1 MKHFGLILVAVIGL
15 AGCGGGSSSE
25 PSSNTPSYTW
35 QKGPAPGTG
44 SNVWVLSPGASD
56 EEINSICEDFQTE
69 WPAEAAGED
78 QITVAND
85 TKSDTSSLVCVR
97 VE

>member
-15 AGCGGGSSSE
+15 AGCGGGSSSD
-25 PSSNTPSYTW
+25 PSSDTPSYTW